1 MTAYGMLVTQAIGD
15 AYGAAFENVP
25 METIP
30 KLNKLKYLKHPKWNI
45 GDGRYTDDTQMTI
58 GFAEAILSSKP
69 LTAVNLADHFVKAY
83 KRDPRPGYMPGF
95 RKLLDSMENGTDFL
109 SAILPTS
116 RRSGGAMRACPAG
129 LISNRHEAIDMAQF
143 QASLTHATKQGMD
156 AAAAS
161 ALLVWL
167 CLDGCPRDKLGATIK
182 GEIPGYP
189 WDEVWKWRVKV
200 DGIPV
205 VRAAIMAVSHF
216 DNLQK
221 ILRLCI
227 AFSGD
232 TDTVAAV
239 AMAAAAMHPH
249 INQNLPERLYEGL
262 ENGTYGRD
270 YLEKLDWRLL
280 NHYGVDHP
288 HGKKPPEDLE
298 IANPLDED
306 LDTVL
311 DLLGD

>member
-1 MTAYGMLVTQAIGD
+1 MLVEMAIAD
-15 AYGAAFENVP
+15 AYGAAFEGVP
-25 METIP
+25 VATIP
-30 KLNKLKYLKHPKWNI
+30 PLNNMTYQKHPKYDI
-45 GDGRYTDDTQMTI
+45 GDGRYTDDTQMAV
-58 GFAEAILSSKP
+58 GLAEFLLSGKP
-69 LTAVNLADHFVKAY
+69 QTMENLANHFVQAY
-83 KRDPRPGYMPGF
+83 KRDPRSGYMPGF
-95 RKLLDSMENGTDFL
+95 RKILDTIENGQDFL
-109 SAILPTS
+109 STIVPFS
-116 RRSGGAMRACPAG
+116 KKSGGAMRACPAG
-129 LISNRHEAIDMAQF
+129 LIANRHEAIDMAMF

-167 CLDGCPRDKLGATIK
+167 CLDGCPREKLGATIR

-189 WDEVWKWRVKV
+189 WDEVWKWRVKT

-205 VRAAIMAVSHF
+205 VRAAIMAISHF

-239 AMAAAAMHPH
+239 AIAAASMHPA
-249 INQNLPERLYEGL
+249 IQQNLPENLHTDL
-262 ENGTYGRD
+262 ENGEYGKD
-270 YLEKLDWRLL
+270 YLNTLDWKLL

-288 HGKKPPEDLE
+288 HGKTPPEGMELTVE
-298 IANPLDED
+298 EED
-306 LDTVL
+306 DGGVL
-311 DLLGD
+311 GLFD

>member
-1 MTAYGMLVTQAIGD
+1 MLVEAGIGD
-15 AYGAAFENVP
+15 AVGAAFEGVP
-25 METIP
+25 VETIP
-30 KLNKLKYLKHPKWNI
+30 PLNDLTYRKHPKWNL
-45 GDGRYTDDTQMTI
+45 GNGRFTDDCQMM
-58 GFAEAILSSKP
+58 
-69 LTAVNLADHFVKAY
+69 TAVAETLLSGELTTANLADHFVKAY

-95 RKLLDSMENGTDFL
+95 RKVLENCTNGHDFL
-109 SAILPTS
+109 DIIVPFSK
-116 RRSGGAMRACPAG
+116 RSGGAMRAAPCG
-129 LISNRHEAIDMAQF
+129 LISNRHEAIDMAMF
-143 QASLTHATKQGMD
+143 QASLTHATRQGMD

-167 CLDGCPRDKLGATIK
+167 CLDGCPQDKLGATIR

-239 AMAAAAMHPH
+239 AMAAASMHPA
-249 INQNLPERLYEGL
+249 ISQNLPDNLYEGL
-262 ENGTYGRD
+262 ENGEYGRD
-270 YLEKLDWRLL
+270 YLEELDWKLL

-288 HGKKPPEDLE
+288 HGLTPPEGLE
-298 IANPLDED
+298 IDTTIVKED
-306 LDTVL
+306 KGVL
-311 DLLGD
+311 GLFEE